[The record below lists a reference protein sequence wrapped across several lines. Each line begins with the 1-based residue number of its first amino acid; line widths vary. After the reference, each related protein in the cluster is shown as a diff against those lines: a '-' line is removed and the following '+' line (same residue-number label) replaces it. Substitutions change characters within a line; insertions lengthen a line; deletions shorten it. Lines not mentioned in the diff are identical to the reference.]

1 MEINSIKNINFF
13 HSRSKVEQEIFIKK
27 KPIRTCSSNG
37 V

>member
-27 KPIRTCSSNG
+27 KTDKNMFQ
-37 V
+37 